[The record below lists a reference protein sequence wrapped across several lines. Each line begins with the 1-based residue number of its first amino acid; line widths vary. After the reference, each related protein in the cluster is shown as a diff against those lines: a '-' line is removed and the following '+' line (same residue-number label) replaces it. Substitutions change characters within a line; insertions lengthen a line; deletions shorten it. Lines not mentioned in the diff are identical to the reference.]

1 MHIKIEV
8 MNGKIEYIFV
18 KDKGDG
24 KHIDGK
30 TLMEDVGVFFKNDLI
45 KKGIH
50 NDILCLVGLLL
61 AYPFVKDNLSFSI
74 PTSQNFSKIVNSV
87 ITRYSIHSEIDI
99 DLKPRKMPDSG
110 YPGLAFSGGCDSSA
124 ALCIMPENTIPVF
137 LERPMIENSMYNSEA
152 ALKSC
157 DLVKDLGYH
166 IEIVESNFEYI
177 RNPVGFPSDL
187 AHASVLLLLAENLN
201 LDSISFGT
209 VLESSYGVG
218 HEKFRDYGNGSHWKL
233 YSNLFKSVGIELSL
247 PVCGISEVGTAIICE
262 KSPMGYISQSC
273 IRGEWKE
280 PCLKC
285 WKCFRKQLLSCSL
298 GFQNFSTEE
307 FKENIN
313 TLDVY
318 SKLKKIPISHENV
331 LSFSVQKLNISD
343 CEELR
348 LLEKRLL
355 NLEEVDFLEKWYSPS
370 IEFVSEKYR
379 RIINDKIVKILAT
392 MDFDEEKIVEKWSM
406 EKFIKLKST
415 KKNSDI
421 LCKSLL
427 K

>member
-1 MHIKIEV
+1 
-8 MNGKIEYIFV
+8 
-18 KDKGDG
+18 
-24 KHIDGK
+24 
-30 TLMEDVGVFFKNDLI
+30 
-45 KKGIH
+45 
-50 NDILCLVGLLL
+50 
-61 AYPFVKDNLSFSI
+61 
-74 PTSQNFSKIVNSV
+74 
-87 ITRYSIHSEIDI
+87 
-99 DLKPRKMPDSG
+99 
-110 YPGLAFSGGCDSSA
+110 
-124 ALCIMPENTIPVF
+124 
-137 LERPMIENSMYNSEA
+137 
-152 ALKSC
+152 
-157 DLVKDLGYH
+157 
-166 IEIVESNFEYI
+166 
-177 RNPVGFPSDL
+177 
-187 AHASVLLLLAENLN
+187 
-201 LDSISFGT
+201 
-209 VLESSYGVG
+209 
-218 HEKFRDYGNGSHWKL
+218 
-233 YSNLFKSVGIELSL
+233 
-247 PVCGISEVGTAIICE
+247 
-262 KSPMGYISQSC
+262 MGYISQSC